1 MDLFAGQLWRRRH
14 REETGGH
21 NRGRREW
28 DELRTQRANIHV
40 TICKRDSKWEFAG
53 WPRELDPVLPD
64 NQEWGM
70 GGGFRRQGTFVYL
83 WLIHVVVWQRPA
95 QYCRAVV
102 LLKKKKK
109 LTHLKKTAV
118 HRHKWAGGGN
128 CLNGYYRGNW
138 LKWNITCIIVLC
150 QFRSFLNLGCGGGL
164 LWEREAAG
172 NRGRKTRKWLPAL
185 CSLCGGQFKG
195 LSRPHL

>member
-1 MDLFAGQLWRRRH
+1 MNWEHSVQTYTLPYVKETASENLLGDPGSSTQCSLTTKSGGWEGGSGGRGHLCTCGWFMLLCGRGQ
-14 REETGGH
+14 H
-21 NRGRREW
+21 NIVEQ
-28 DELRTQRANIHV
+28 L
-40 TICKRDSKWEFAG
+40 SS
-53 WPRELDPVLPD
+53 L
-64 NQEWGM
+64 
-70 GGGFRRQGTFVYL
+70 
-83 WLIHVVVWQRPA
+83 
-95 QYCRAVV
+95 
-102 LLKKKKK
+102 KKKK

-150 QFRSFLNLGCGGGL
+150 QFRSFLNLGWGGEL

-172 NRGRKTRKWLPAL
+172 NRGRKTPKWLPAL